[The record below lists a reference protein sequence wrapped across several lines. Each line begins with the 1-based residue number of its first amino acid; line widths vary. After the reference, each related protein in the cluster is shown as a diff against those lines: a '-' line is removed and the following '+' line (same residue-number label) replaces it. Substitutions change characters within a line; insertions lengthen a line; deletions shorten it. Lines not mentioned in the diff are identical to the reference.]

1 MTWTRDFFLSNALV
15 LLIALASAIGLTE
28 IFDALL
34 SSVLLVSELFAASIT
49 LDKFSTDVAT
59 DFVYPDPSMDELSLQ
74 NEGLSHE
81 DSRVFLYF
89 RIFPRYLS
97 SRTALLRF
105 LSETYMIAIV
115 FQGWNITWNI
125 VLSLSSLFSQA
136 PGMELWRFR
145 FYRTGDGATRL
156 EIEKDCRAFLAI
168 RRNLLIILNGTLH
181 LRILCWTKEKINK

>member
-1 MTWTRDFFLSNALV
+1 M

-49 LDKFSTDVAT
+49 LDKFSADVAT
-59 DFVYPDPSMDELSLQ
+59 DFVYSDPSMDELSLQ
-74 NEGLSHE
+74 NELSRE

-105 LSETYMIAIV
+105 LSETYMIV
-115 FQGWNITWNI
+115 FVKDEMLREIWFYLSRP
-125 VLSLSSLFSQA
+125 LSLKLPVWNCGDSLLS
-136 PGMELWRFR
+136 
-145 FYRTGDGATRL
+145 
-156 EIEKDCRAFLAI
+156 
-168 RRNLLIILNGTLH
+168 NG
-181 LRILCWTKEKINK
+181 

>member
-59 DFVYPDPSMDELSLQ
+59 DFVYSVPSMDELSLQ
-74 NEGLSHE
+74 NELSRE

-115 FQGWNITWNI
+115 YSGEAWNM
-125 VLSLSSLFSQA
+125 VLSLPPLFSQT
-136 PGMELWRFR
+136 PRIELWRFAFIER
-145 FYRTGDGATRL
+145 VMEGWDRKGFLESFVISFYG
-156 EIEKDCRAFLAI
+156 
-168 RRNLLIILNGTLH
+168 RNLFI
-181 LRILCWTKEKINK
+181 

>member
-59 DFVYPDPSMDELSLQ
+59 DFVYSVPSMDELSLQ
-74 NEGLSHE
+74 NELSRE

-115 FQGWNITWNI
+115 YSGE
-125 VLSLSSLFSQA
+125 A
-136 PGMELWRFR
+136 
-145 FYRTGDGATRL
+145 
-156 EIEKDCRAFLAI
+156 
-168 RRNLLIILNGTLH
+168 
-181 LRILCWTKEKINK
+181 

>member
-34 SSVLLVSELFAASIT
+34 SSVLLVSELFATSIT

-59 DFVYPDPSMDELSLQ
+59 DFVYSDPSDELSSQ
-74 NEGLSHE
+74 NELSHE

-115 FQGWNITWNI
+115 FVKDEMLREIWFY
-125 VLSLSSLFSQA
+125 SLPSLFSRA
-136 PGMELWRFR
+136 PGMELWRFAFIER
-145 FYRTGDGATRL
+145 VMEQRGLRSKRVVESFVISFY
-156 EIEKDCRAFLAI
+156 
-168 RRNLLIILNGTLH
+168 RRNLLIILN
-181 LRILCWTKEKINK
+181 